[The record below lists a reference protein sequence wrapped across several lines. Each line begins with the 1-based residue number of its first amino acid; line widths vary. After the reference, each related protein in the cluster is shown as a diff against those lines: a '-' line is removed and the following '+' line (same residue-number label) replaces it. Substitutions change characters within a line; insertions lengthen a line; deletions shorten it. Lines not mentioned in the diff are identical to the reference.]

1 MIFNKTCALISISRM
16 ERKGSG
22 KMDEKRKALR
32 ARAMALPAAPGVYL
46 MKNASNEIIYIGK
59 AKALKNRVS
68 QYFGSPKN
76 HPPKVRKMVSQVDH
90 FDYILTDSEFEALVL
105 ECSLIKQHTPKY
117 NILLKDDK
125 GYHYIKVTPKPYR
138 RIFEAKQKLN
148 DGAEYI
154 GPYTSS
160 FSVKQSVDEAR
171 KIFKLPTCSRKFP
184 QEIGKG
190 RPCLNYFIKQC
201 CAPCRGKLSEEEY
214 EGYVDEALEFLK
226 GGSVASVK
234 DMTQQ
239 MNEAAENLE
248 FERAARI
255 RNRISAVKRITA
267 KQKVVATKVREQD
280 VVAMA
285 QAAGAAAHACVV
297 VFRFSGGRLCD
308 QEEFML
314 GEIADGKTTRAEFLQ
329 QYYAQRTVP
338 PQVTLDGEVEG
349 KEALRQWLSEKAG
362 RSVKLTVPQKGEQAH
377 LVDMCRKNASEKL
390 AQQAGRTGREMGAL
404 DELGRLLGLAQ
415 PPEYIE
421 AYDISNLAG
430 SGNVAGMVAFENGRP
445 LKSAYR
451 KFKIKGFEGQD
462 DYASMQEVIS
472 RRLQE
477 YQEKKDTGEGFGRLP
492 DLILLDGG
500 KGHVAAVRPV
510 LEAFGLQIPLF
521 GMVKDDKHRT
531 RAIARDGGEIAINSS
546 RQAFTLVSQIQ
557 DEVHRFAIGYHRQT
571 RKRTALSSSLTSIPG
586 IGPSRAKA
594 LLKSFKTIKNIAQAE
609 LKELEQAPSMN
620 QPAAQAV
627 YDYFHPASVPGEE
640 TGKIERKNEKN

>member
-1 MIFNKTCALISISRM
+1 M

-22 KMDEKRKALR
+22 KWMKSEKRCGQGPWRCRRLR
-32 ARAMALPAAPGVYL
+32 AYL

-255 RNRISAVKRITA
+255 RDRISAVKRITA

-314 GEIADGKTTRAEFLQ
+314 GEIADGKNHPCGIFAAVLRA
-329 QYYAQRTVP
+329 ADRAP
-338 PQVTLDGEVEG
+338 PGNSGRRGGGQGGSAAVAVG
-349 KEALRQWLSEKAG
+349 KGGAVSEAHRSPKGRAGPFGGYVQEKRLGKTGA
-362 RSVKLTVPQKGEQAH
+362 
-377 LVDMCRKNASEKL
+377 
-390 AQQAGRTGREMGAL
+390 AGRTH
-404 DELGRLLGLAQ
+404 
-415 PPEYIE
+415 
-421 AYDISNLAG
+421 G
-430 SGNVAGMVAFENGRP
+430 S
-445 LKSAYR
+445 
-451 KFKIKGFEGQD
+451 
-462 DYASMQEVIS
+462 
-472 RRLQE
+472 
-477 YQEKKDTGEGFGRLP
+477 
-492 DLILLDGG
+492 
-500 KGHVAAVRPV
+500 
-510 LEAFGLQIPLF
+510 
-521 GMVKDDKHRT
+521 
-531 RAIARDGGEIAINSS
+531 
-546 RQAFTLVSQIQ
+546 
-557 DEVHRFAIGYHRQT
+557 
-571 RKRTALSSSLTSIPG
+571 
-586 IGPSRAKA
+586 
-594 LLKSFKTIKNIAQAE
+594 
-609 LKELEQAPSMN
+609 
-620 QPAAQAV
+620 
-627 YDYFHPASVPGEE
+627 
-640 TGKIERKNEKN
+640 

>member
-1 MIFNKTCALISISRM
+1 
-16 ERKGSG
+16 
-22 KMDEKRKALR
+22 MDEKRKALR
-32 ARAMALPAAPGVYL
+32 TRAMALPAAPGVYL

-184 QEIGKG
+184 QEIGRG

-255 RNRISAVKRITA
+255 RDRISAVKRITA

-362 RSVKLTVPQKGEQAH
+362 RSVKLPVPQKGEQAH
-377 LVDMCRKNASEKL
+377 LVDMCRRNASEKL

-404 DELGRLLGLAQ
+404 AELGRLLGLA
-415 PPEYIE
+415 
-421 AYDISNLAG
+421 
-430 SGNVAGMVAFENGRP
+430 
-445 LKSAYR
+445 
-451 KFKIKGFEGQD
+451 
-462 DYASMQEVIS
+462 

>member
-1 MIFNKTCALISISRM
+1 
-16 ERKGSG
+16 
-22 KMDEKRKALR
+22 MDEKRKALR
-32 ARAMALPAAPGVYL
+32 TRAMALPAAPGVYL

-184 QEIGKG
+184 QEIGRG

-255 RNRISAVKRITA
+255 RDRISAVKRITA

-297 VFRFSGGRLCD
+297 VFRLFRCFKVTVKLACMSFVFASAIGIPCGIFAAILRAADRAPPGNPGRRGGGQGGSAAVAVGKGGAVSEAHRSPKGRAGPFGGYVQEKRL
-308 QEEFML
+308 
-314 GEIADGKTTRAEFLQ
+314 GKTGA
-329 QYYAQRTVP
+329 
-338 PQVTLDGEVEG
+338 
-349 KEALRQWLSEKAG
+349 AG
-362 RSVKLTVPQKGEQAH
+362 G
-377 LVDMCRKNASEKL
+377 
-390 AQQAGRTGREMGAL
+390 
-404 DELGRLLGLAQ
+404 
-415 PPEYIE
+415 
-421 AYDISNLAG
+421 
-430 SGNVAGMVAFENGRP
+430 
-445 LKSAYR
+445 AYR
-451 KFKIKGFEGQD
+451 
-462 DYASMQEVIS
+462 
-472 RRLQE
+472 
-477 YQEKKDTGEGFGRLP
+477 P
-492 DLILLDGG
+492 
-500 KGHVAAVRPV
+500 
-510 LEAFGLQIPLF
+510 
-521 GMVKDDKHRT
+521 
-531 RAIARDGGEIAINSS
+531 
-546 RQAFTLVSQIQ
+546 
-557 DEVHRFAIGYHRQT
+557 
-571 RKRTALSSSLTSIPG
+571 
-586 IGPSRAKA
+586 
-594 LLKSFKTIKNIAQAE
+594 
-609 LKELEQAPSMN
+609 
-620 QPAAQAV
+620 
-627 YDYFHPASVPGEE
+627 
-640 TGKIERKNEKN
+640 